1 MQGSDGEYSSRPLT
15 VIVLF
20 QFLAVVRHMVRH
32 RHETKVR
39 REPTDVRIGILSR
52 VTTTCDRWST
62 GFGRTRGR
70 RTQRTCA
77 RPRSWTPGPY
87 VTVPSRVRKVSSR
100 VRGVVRVIR
109 SLIDADHA
117 SRTGHPYFSRSVVS
131 CQWPIIVT
139 VWGWVWAHSLRMSPR
154 PTDAQRPWLSIVPR
168 VHAVRGS
175 RSRTR

>member
-1 MQGSDGEYSSRPLT
+1 MQGSDGQYSSRPLT
-15 VIVLF
+15 AIVLF
-20 QFLAVVRHMVRH
+20 QFLAVVRHVVRH

-52 VTTTCDRWST
+52 VATTRDRRST

-70 RTQRTCA
+70 RTQRTCT

-87 VTVPSRVRKVSSR
+87 VTIPSRVRKVSSR

-117 SRTGHPYFSRSVVS
+117 SRTGHPYLSRSVVG

-139 VWGWVWAHSLRMSPR
+139 VWGWVWTHSLRMSPR
-154 PTDAQRPWLSIVPR
+154 PTNAQRPWLSIVPR